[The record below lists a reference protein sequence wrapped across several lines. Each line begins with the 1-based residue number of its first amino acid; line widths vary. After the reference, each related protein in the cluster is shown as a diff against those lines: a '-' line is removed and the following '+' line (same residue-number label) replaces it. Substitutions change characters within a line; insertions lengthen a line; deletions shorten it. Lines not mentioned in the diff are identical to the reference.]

1 MSAFSADRATEAI
14 CLFEPRNGNVF
25 PYGPVAELLS
35 SLPDLRRVRCRFD
48 ALMRATGVHPT
59 WSGERAGKRRR
70 LGPGSGHCC
79 GRRSYRRHPQAWSP
93 VRLSIPRSAYQ
104 KWTIPVPV
112 MLAVTVGVLR
122 TLCWHRF
129 FVSLVIGSL
138 LIWPTCWL
146 PQIEAS
152 PGFV

>member
-1 MSAFSADRATEAI
+1 MSSFPADRATEAI

-35 SLPDLRRVRCRFD
+35 SLPVFRRVRRRFH

-104 KWTIPVPV
+104 SRAIPAPV
-112 MLAVTVGVLR
+112 LLAVTVGVL
-122 TLCWHRF
+122 LLSWHRF
-129 FVSLVIGSL
+129 FVSLVTGSR

-146 PQIEAS
+146 PQIETS